1 MSNIQPIV
9 ATSTMIVS
17 RDAIKNMAAHKKQA
31 KTLSLALSLYL
42 DNVEGDKAKETALRA
57 SAKIGRDQCKAVDAL
72 PRDPAKL
79 RQYVES
85 VKQKIEAIVAKLP
98 SVSSFAAFNDCNAV
112 RLEAK
117 LALGH
122 IEQFLKEYQE
132 AKKAA

>member
-9 ATSTMIVS
+9 STSTMIVS
-17 RDAIKNMAAHKKQA
+17 RDTIKAMSAHKKQA

-42 DNVEGDKAKETALRA
+42 DNVEGDKAKEMALRA
-57 SAKIGRDQCKAVDAL
+57 SAKIGRDQCKAIDAL
-72 PRDPAKL
+72 PRDAGKL

-85 VKQKIEAIVAKLP
+85 VKQKIEATVAKLP
-98 SVSSFAAFNDCNAV
+98 SVSSFATFNDCNAV
-112 RLEAK
+112 KLEAK
-117 LALGH
+117 LALAH